1 MDMRVTMLLLGFRVQ
16 FVAVLRS
23 VWGFWQICGA
33 PIVLGVVDSDVLERF
48 GVWVRFLSL
57 RVSRFCLVFEF
68 ECCWNWEGASC
79 WKPFASYSRNIDD
92 DDDDD
97 DDVRGQAGR
106 GAER

>member
-1 MDMRVTMLLLGFRVQ
+1 LLLGFRVQ

-23 VWGFWQICGA
+23 VWDSGKFAELQLCVGMLWILIYWRGLGFGFGFSGSEFPVLAWFSNLN
-33 PIVLGVVDSDVLERF
+33 IVGTGSER
-48 GVWVRFLSL
+48 
-57 RVSRFCLVFEF
+57 
-68 ECCWNWEGASC
+68 ASC